1 MRVLVV
7 FERIVVMVVLVIF
20 YLGKGLI
27 LKIRRGLSRMFMV
40 IVSMF
45 IFMGVFV
52 LLEVFIR
59 VENVMNVKEKG
70 ILVKMMVV

>member
-1 MRVLVV
+1 MV